1 MKIIYHDKYEE
12 TRQVV
17 RAVIY
22 IRFSSKQQQ
31 DSFSI
36 EYQQEECLNY
46 LEKKG
51 YKFIKSYIDE
61 AKTGKRTAGREALE
75 EMLFDASRNKFDKII
90 VFSFSRSFRNT
101 RDALNTNHELMEK
114 HGIAIESVIEPIDLT
129 SPHGKFSGTNLF
141 AMHELQSD
149 IIAAHVKSGMLIA
162 AKQGYYLGGP
172 IPFGYSLYET
182 GELTR
187 GKPRKKFCINEEEAK
202 IVQMFFKMYLD
213 GFTLGYIA
221 QELIKMNIKG
231 RTGQYISSNTL
242 GKMIRNPFYI
252 GTREYGNDE
261 NGKPYLIE
269 NSVPAIIDI
278 ETWNAMQVK
287 NKQNDVV
294 NPRKKHRLYALTG
307 KIECA
312 CCNNKYVGLYKKD
325 NRPHKKSYAY
335 YTCRQ
340 KKNYGLCHAQ
350 NVRKDLLEEYCI
362 KQIKKHILTPDKIK
376 LIASYI
382 VSQTDSTPMLVQED
396 LDNTNKRKR
405 KVLEIIKKMKRDLY
419 EMDEAEQEAQEE
431 LIAEYSR
438 ELNTLNEKL
447 ARLESIESSVI
458 SEEMVIDFLNECALN
473 IDSSD
478 LHIVKSVF
486 DKLIEKIIIHD
497 DKIELFLIVFPFA
510 LSALKHSHSCPHY
523 SLSSDFLRDDLN
535 K

>member
-1 MKIIYHDKYEE
+1 MIIYNDKHEG
-12 TRQVV
+12 TRQII

-75 EMLFDASRNKFDKII
+75 EMLFDASRNKFDRII

-231 RTGQYISSNTL
+231 RTGQYISANTL
-242 GKMIRNPFYI
+242 GKMTRNPFYI
-252 GTREYGNDE
+252 GTREYGQDE

-269 NSVPAIIDI
+269 NSVPAIVDI

-287 NKQNDVV
+287 NNENKVV
-294 NPRKKHRLYALTG
+294 EPRKRHRLYALTG
-307 KIECA
+307 KIECG
-312 CCNNKYVGLYKKD
+312 CCGHKFVGLYKKD

-340 KKNYGLCHAQ
+340 KKNYSLCQAK
-350 NVRKDLLEEYCI
+350 NIRKDQLEEYCI
-362 KQIKKHILTPDKIK
+362 KQIKKHILTPARIK
-376 LIASYI
+376 EIAEYI
-382 VSQTDSTPMLVQED
+382 VSQTDSTPLLLQEE
-396 LDNTNKRKR
+396 LKEAESRKR
-405 KVLEIIKKMKRDLY
+405 KIMDSVKVLKVQMLEADDITKEINAEIIADYSK
-419 EMDEAEQEAQEE
+419 E
-431 LIAEYSR
+431 LQR
-438 ELNTLNEKL
+438 LNEKL
-447 ARLESIESSVI
+447 ARLDSIEQSVI
-458 SEEMVIDFLNECALN
+458 SEDMVVQFLNECAFN
-473 IDSSD
+473 IDSED
-478 LHIVKSVF
+478 PHIVKTVF
-486 DKLIEKIIIHD
+486 DKLIEKIIVHD
-497 DKIELFLIVFPFA
+497 DKVEIYLIVFPFA
-510 LSALKHSHSCPHY
+510 QAVLKHSHGCPRY
-523 SLSSDFLRDDLN
+523 SLSADFHRDDLI